1 MNENEKKNGWLSILG
16 YVALIVVLFIGI
28 KVVFAGL
35 GRVIPKTEDIQP
47 QFTALN
53 NREGQQVSYSL
64 RLLTDE
70 EMQSISALHDPA
82 NRVGA
87 DPATFVQ
94 SQSWANQKSRGN
106 IPD

>member
-1 MNENEKKNGWLSILG
+1 MRQNLD
-16 YVALIVVLFIGI
+16 
-28 KVVFAGL
+28 VFGFEL
-35 GRVIPKTEDIQP
+35 
-47 QFTALN
+47 TA
-53 NREGQQVSYSL
+53 
-64 RLLTDE
+64 E
-70 EMQSISALHDPA
+70 EMRGISALHDPA

>member
-1 MNENEKKNGWLSILG
+1 MRQNLD
-16 YVALIVVLFIGI
+16 
-28 KVVFAGL
+28 VFSF
-35 GRVIPKTEDIQP
+35 E
-47 QFTALN
+47 
-53 NREGQQVSYSL
+53 
-64 RLLTDE
+64 LTDE